1 MTFYFLIYNK
11 LATFFRLKF
20 TDYSGDL
27 NVLNMVELLCL
38 IKSYL
43 LALSSA
49 LLISLLTVSNREI
62 Q

>member
-11 LATFFRLKF
+11 LAAFFRLKF

-43 LALSSA
+43 VALSSA